1 MSSSEPTAPAPTAAQ
16 FRAAQQ
22 SEEFTELRS
31 TYRSFA
37 FPMTVAFFVWYLVFV
52 IAGAFFPDFMSI
64 RLGGNITL
72 GLVLGLLQF
81 VTTFLIT
88 FAYVRF
94 SNRTLDPRAT
104 ALRER
109 LEREAAG
116 GAPETPEATR

>member
-1 MSSSEPTAPAPTAAQ
+1 MSSSEPTAPVPTAAQ

-22 SEEFTELRS
+22 SKEFIELRR
-31 TYRSFA
+31 THRSFA

-52 IAGAFFPDFMSI
+52 IVGAFFPEFMAI

-72 GLVLGLLQF
+72 GLILGLLQF

-116 GAPETPEATR
+116 AHENPEATR

>member
-1 MSSSEPTAPAPTAAQ
+1 MPVRRRADVDAAAREVFAPRP
-16 FRAAQQ
+16 
-22 SEEFTELRS
+22 
-31 TYRSFA
+31 
-37 FPMTVAFFVWYLVFV
+37 VFV
-52 IAGAFFPDFMSI
+52 IVGAFFPEFMAI

-72 GLVLGLLQF
+72 GLILGLLQF

-116 GAPETPEATR
+116 AHENPEATR